1 MNQAVEVLR
10 PQYAPLQVKI
20 ADRVEEIEQAQ
31 RLRYQ
36 VFVEETGNN
45 LLQNDFRFERD
56 KYDEYCDHLI
66 VKDLNS
72 NKVVGTY
79 RLLPGNRAVQNIG
92 FYSETEFYLG
102 DFPEDKKSALELGRS
117 CIDIEYRGGKAIQM
131 LWEGIASYMSEQHF
145 KYLIGCASIHID
157 SRDSLNQIYTFLKHK
172 GVLTDR
178 FKVVPQKTHRIEGI
192 GEVRL
197 NGTEKEVFRRLPP
210 LMKGYQWLGAEI
222 AGEPAYDKI
231 FDTTDFF
238 IVLQTTRL
246 AKRYQRHFLEKRR
259 QEV

>member
-1 MNQAVEVLR
+1 
-10 PQYAPLQVKI
+10 
-20 ADRVEEIEQAQ
+20 
-31 RLRYQ
+31 
-36 VFVEETGNN
+36 
-45 LLQNDFRFERD
+45 
-56 KYDEYCDHLI
+56 
-66 VKDLNS
+66 
-72 NKVVGTY
+72 
-79 RLLPGNRAVQNIG
+79 
-92 FYSETEFYLG
+92 
-102 DFPEDKKSALELGRS
+102 
-117 CIDIEYRGGKAIQM
+117 M

-231 FDTTDFF
+231 FDTTDFLLYYKQRGWLKDTSVTSSKREDKRCD
-238 IVLQTTRL
+238 ILYQWIGSSQKIRNDKVLSWL
-246 AKRYQRHFLEKRR
+246 SLH
-259 QEV
+259 

>member
-102 DFPEDKKSALELGRS
+102 DFPEDKKSAWSWAE
-117 CIDIEYRGGKAIQM
+117 AV
-131 LWEGIASYMSEQHF
+131 
-145 KYLIGCASIHID
+145 SI
-157 SRDSLNQIYTFLKHK
+157 
-172 GVLTDR
+172 
-178 FKVVPQKTHRIEGI
+178 
-192 GEVRL
+192 
-197 NGTEKEVFRRLPP
+197 
-210 LMKGYQWLGAEI
+210 
-222 AGEPAYDKI
+222 
-231 FDTTDFF
+231 
-238 IVLQTTRL
+238 
-246 AKRYQRHFLEKRR
+246 
-259 QEV
+259 